1 MTSSVVLSC
10 SINPDIPKS
19 LEVQGPRSLDG
30 KIIWKSALSE
40 EMARTPHPTDNSEVA
55 RRLSV
60 LRQAVAG
67 ENQTAFALRLGIEI
81 KRWNNFE
88 RGFALSKEI
97 AFLLVQKIPGVT
109 LDWLWLGNESGL
121 PLKLQMELA
130 EAEKLILARAEAQPG
145 PLTETP
151 SRVP

>member
-1 MTSSVVLSC
+1 
-10 SINPDIPKS
+10 
-19 LEVQGPRSLDG
+19 
-30 KIIWKSALSE
+30 
-40 EMARTPHPTDNSEVA
+40 MAKTPQPTDNSEVA
-55 RRLSV
+55 HRLSV

-67 ENQTAFALRLGIEI
+67 ENQTAFAIRLGIEV

-88 RGFALSKEI
+88 RGFSLSKEI

-130 EAEKLILARAEAQPG
+130 EAEKLVPDRAQARPD

>member
-1 MTSSVVLSC
+1 
-10 SINPDIPKS
+10 
-19 LEVQGPRSLDG
+19 
-30 KIIWKSALSE
+30 
-40 EMARTPHPTDNSEVA
+40 MARTPHPTDNSEVA

-60 LRQAVAG
+60 LREAVAG
-67 ENQTAFALRLGIEI
+67 ENQTAFATRLGIEV

-88 RGFALSKEI
+88 RGYALSKEI

-130 EAEKLILARAEAQPG
+130 EAEKLIPARAEAQPG

-151 SRVP
+151 SRAP